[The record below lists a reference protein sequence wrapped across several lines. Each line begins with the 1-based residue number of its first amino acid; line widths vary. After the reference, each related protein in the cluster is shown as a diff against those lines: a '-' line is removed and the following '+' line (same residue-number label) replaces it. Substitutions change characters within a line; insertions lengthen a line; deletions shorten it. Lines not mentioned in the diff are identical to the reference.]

1 MNFSAHFFFV
11 LTLVSICEA
20 YSSGFPV
27 AQARKLVLQR
37 TRFTKRLWPS
47 RHRLQSVRQANQRP
61 VQSSFQRFQSTKQN
75 FRQKRIGRD
84 VKLTNHRDKLYSC
97 PITIGFPGQEFNVA
111 LDTSSSMT
119 WVPSIHAPP
128 EYRRM
133 RLKIKNQSFGEAL
146 LEPDLFWRTKND
158 GILGLGFNNID
169 GDEEPSVFDN
179 MVSQGLV
186 QAPVFSI
193 YLNRY
198 GSSGPDS
205 VLTLGGTNPYYFEE
219 DFIFADLTVPHR
231 WQFKIDRV
239 QLSSGDSI
247 FSKSGYQAV
256 VDSSSSFVAGP
267 FEETRV
273 INQQLGGKSFIG
285 HHGLYNYKF
294 DCSEVDNLPDVEFI
308 VNGQKLSLSGRDYT
322 ARMKLKAE
330 DICASRI
337 LAMGWRK
344 NDEADWVLGLN
355 FMRAYCTQ
363 FDKGNRRIGFA
374 KTYSYEDIITRE
386 PL

>member
-1 MNFSAHFFFV
+1 
-11 LTLVSICEA
+11 
-20 YSSGFPV
+20 
-27 AQARKLVLQR
+27 
-37 TRFTKRLWPS
+37 
-47 RHRLQSVRQANQRP
+47 
-61 VQSSFQRFQSTKQN
+61 
-75 FRQKRIGRD
+75 
-84 VKLTNHRDKLYSC
+84 
-97 PITIGFPGQEFNVA
+97 
-111 LDTSSSMT
+111 MT
-119 WVPSIHAPP
+119 WVPSIHAPSK
-128 EYRRM
+128 YRKMHMYKRYDDKIS
-133 RLKIKNQSFGEAL
+133 RTHSTNKKHFDVIDNSGRVTGYFSQDSFTIAGLKIKNQSFGEAL
-146 LEPDLFWRTKND
+146 FEPDLFWRTKND
-158 GILGLGFNNID
+158 GILGLGFNNVD

-186 QAPVFSI
+186 EAPVFSI

-205 VLTLGGTNPYYFEE
+205 VFTLGGTNPDYFEE

-256 VDSSSSFVAGP
+256 LDSSSSFIAGP
-267 FEETRV
+267 FEETRT
-273 INQQLGGKSFIG
+273 INLQLGGKSFRSRN
-285 HHGLYNYKF
+285 GL
-294 DCSEVDNLPDVEFI
+294 
-308 VNGQKLSLSGRDYT
+308 T
-322 ARMKLKAE
+322 KLKGQ

-337 LAMGWRK
+337 LEMGWRK
-344 NDEADWVLGLN
+344 NDEADWVLGMN

-363 FDKGNRRIGFA
+363 FDKGNHRIGFA